1 MNLTDK
7 RERLVQ
13 SFTETYNVEELA
25 LFLIETYTDL
35 MVEESY
41 ELFEGED

>member
-1 MNLTDK
+1 MNMTDK

-13 SFTETYNVEELA
+13 SFAEAYNAEELA
-25 LFLIETYTDL
+25 EFLIETYTDL